1 MCISSVEE
9 AQGDVLVF
17 SDTEANLE
25 FGEGTNHELVASRMS
40 LTTSWVGQTVCTR
53 CREVNGEEEGVSV
66 YA

>member
-1 MCISSVEE
+1 MCISSVGE

-40 LTTSWVGQTVCTR
+40 LTTSWVVSRDNKEHGVGLTR
-53 CREVNGEEEGVSV
+53 GSLF
-66 YA
+66 